1 MQELEYGLEEE
12 RNKNRFY
19 EQQLMQLK
27 NGEKKMKGLIVDTEA
42 RLRQKEEE
50 VEGLRAEM
58 QKLRGRMWRIWGLLG
73 KDRLCTCRSVRKWNN
88 YRKD

>member
-19 EQQLMQLK
+19 EQQLVQLK
-27 NGEKKMKGLIVDTEA
+27 NGEKKMKGLIADTEA

-58 QKLRGRMWRIWGLLG
+58 QKLRGENVENLG
-73 KDRLCTCRSVRKWNN
+73 VIGER
-88 YRKD
+88 